1 MRIGIIGA
9 GGVGGAMAAVLH
21 RQGHDVE
28 VTARGAQ
35 LGAIRERGIH
45 LRGAWG
51 EHEARVS
58 ASERLSRTPDLAVLT
73 TKAQDAATA
82 IADNLEFLGRCPVLV
97 VQNGLGGIQSVRGML
112 QGCPVVGGLAMFA
125 ASYLSPGEV
134 TITTRGVIYLGG
146 DDASAVAAV
155 VEALSPALEV
165 RAVDD
170 FAAAQ
175 WTKLVV
181 NQVNALPAITGMS
194 VQAVIAH
201 PRLRQVLTRSLRE
214 SVLVAHATGVR
225 FATLGGLSDR
235 MLTVM
240 AAAPLWLGQ
249 ALPWAMRRRMGSTPN
264 PGSTLQSLRRGQK
277 TEIDYLNGAIAEA
290 ARDAGLEAPVNATL
304 VRLVHEV
311 ETTDTFI
318 TPEVV
323 VARIP
328 RY

>member
-1 MRIGIIGA
+1 M
-9 GGVGGAMAAVLH
+9 GGAMAAVLH

-35 LGAIRERGIH
+35 LDAIRERGIH

-51 EHEARVS
+51 DHEAHVT
-58 ASERLSRTPDLAVLT
+58 ANERLTTTPELAIIT
-73 TKAQDAATA
+73 TKAQDAAA
-82 IADNLEFLGRCPVLV
+82 AVAQNLEFLGGIPVLI
-97 VQNGLGGIQSVRGML
+97 VQNGLGGVEAAQAML
-112 QGCPVVGGLAMFA
+112 PNSTVMGALAMFA

-134 TITTRGVIYLGG
+134 TITTGGVTYLGG
-146 DDASAVAAV
+146 ADRSAVMAAAGV
-155 VEALSPALEV
+155 LSPALETRV
-165 RAVDD
+165 VDD

-175 WTKLVV
+175 WTKLIV
-181 NQVNALPAITGMS
+181 NQVNALPAITGLS
-194 VQAVIAH
+194 VQEVIGN
-201 PRLRQVLTRSLRE
+201 PRLRRVLTRSLRE
-214 SVLVAHATGVR
+214 SVLVAHAIGVR

-235 MLTVM
+235 MLTAV
-240 AAAPLWLGQ
+240 AAAPLWAGQ
-249 ALPWAMRRRMGSTPN
+249 ALPLAMRHRMGPTPN
-264 PGSTLQSLRRGQK
+264 PGSTLQSIRRGQK
-277 TEIDYLNGAIAEA
+277 TEIDHLNGAIAEA

-318 TPEVV
+318 SPEVV